1 MSDLTNKIKRQQI
14 LSAEEMVIQGLKE
27 KGLVEYTPEEKE
39 IIKMADKTVELCNM
53 ERRLI
58 KEAALHMEG
67 YRLLCPRTDTEFT
80 RSKVE
85 KWLDEFK
92 ELEKNF

>member
-1 MSDLTNKIKRQQI
+1 MSDLTNKIKTAQM
-14 LSAEEMVIQGLKE
+14 LAGEEAVIDSLK
-27 KGLVEYTPEEKE
+27 EKE
-39 IIKMADKTVELCNM
+39 IIKMADKIVEFCNT

-67 YRLLCPRTDTEFT
+67 YRLLCPIKDNEFT

>member
-1 MSDLTNKIKRQQI
+1 MSDLTNKIKHQQI
-14 LSAEEMVIQGLKE
+14 LSSEEIVIQGLKE
-27 KGLVEYTPEEKE
+27 KGLIEYTDEEKE
-39 IIKMADKTVELCNM
+39 ILKKADKIIDLCNT

-58 KEAALHMEG
+58 KEAATHMEG
-67 YRLLCPRTDTEFT
+67 YRLLCPRNDTEFT

-85 KWLDEFK
+85 EWLDEFK